1 MTSAFFPAR
10 TLLFL
15 ALCVFALA
23 AHGGETYSQIM
34 DDGRGYSGSSRWLVY
49 AALHLIPIVIVA
61 FAFNSYFLTIVTALV
76 VGWVAVSVGSA
87 SYAAVDVIF
96 VLLGLFVAVS
106 WHWHGNSPPDVYRR
120 KRVEEPPP
128 STEPD
133 KGSSMEWV
141 WWIVGGGLM
150 VFFFIYLPTLSK
162 RTVVPLAPP
171 AHQTAIPPAQPSSP
185 PLPPSSAPKS
195 TSVQPSKR
203 QGDMRHCLDLKTSA
217 EIARC
222 AR

>member
-49 AALHLIPIVIVA
+49 AALHAIPIVIVA
-61 FAFNSYFLTIVTALV
+61 FAFNSYFLTTVAVLV
-76 VGWVAVSVGSA
+76 VGWVAVSVGGA

-106 WHWHGNSPPDVYRR
+106 WHWHSNPPPEVFTP
-120 KRVEEPPP
+120 KKVEEPQPQ
-128 STEPD
+128 PD

-162 RTVVPLAPP
+162 RAVVPLAPP
-171 AHQTAIPPAQPSSP
+171 APQTAITPAQPNSP
-185 PLPPSSAPKS
+185 PLPPSSAPRS
-195 TSVQPSKR
+195 ASVQPSTR
-203 QGDMRHCLDLKTSA
+203 RGDMRHCLDLKTSA

>member
-120 KRVEEPPP
+120 KRVEEPP

-150 VFFFIYLPTLSK
+150 AFFFIYLPTLSK

-203 QGDMRHCLDLKTSA
+203 QGDMRHCLDLTSA